1 MVKMQRNGIL
11 SSRLLSIKRLDQ
23 KSDLFYF
30 AGAIYCKLTNAWP
43 RKIKREDFYASG
55 NSVAMRHRCRSAKE
69 YRSFIGYTLY
79 DDKSEE
85 R

>member
-11 SSRLLSIKRLDQ
+11 SSRLLRIKRLDQ

-55 NSVAMRHRCRSAKE
+55 NSVAIETPMPVR
-69 YRSFIGYTLY
+69 
-79 DDKSEE
+79 E
-85 R
+85 RISIVYWQYSVR